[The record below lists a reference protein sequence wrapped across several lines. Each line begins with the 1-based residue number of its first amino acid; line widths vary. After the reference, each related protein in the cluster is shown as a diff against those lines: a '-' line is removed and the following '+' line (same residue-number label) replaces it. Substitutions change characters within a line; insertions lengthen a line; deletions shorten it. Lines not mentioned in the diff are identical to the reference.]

1 VAAKKTGKQHRPDLR
16 NAKAGRDYDLGERF
30 EAGVV
35 LTGTEVKS
43 IRAGKAQLADA
54 FGRIEKGEVYLH
66 NLHIAE
72 YAFGSINNHL
82 PKRPRKLLLKAREI
96 RKIQHEMEA
105 GGKALVPVRLY
116 FKGSLVKVELALGS
130 GKKLFDKRQDLKK
143 RDEMREV
150 ERMLNARRR

>member
-1 VAAKKTGKQHRPDLR
+1 MAAEKSKGGRHLPEIR
-16 NAKAGRDYDLGERF
+16 NAKAGRDYHLHERF
-30 EAGVV
+30 EAGIV

-54 FGRIEKGEVYLH
+54 YGRIDRGEVLLY

-96 RKIQHEMEA
+96 RRILQETET
-105 GGKALVPVRLY
+105 GNRSLVPVRLY
-116 FKGSLVKVELALGS
+116 FKSALVKVELALAS
-130 GKKLFDKRQDLKK
+130 GKKQFDKREDLRK
-143 RDEMREV
+143 RDEMRDV
-150 ERMLNARRR
+150 QRALSSRR